1 MKSKILTVV
10 LTTAVLLGLLLVP
23 AMSMSVPTVVGNG
36 LDVGI
41 EIHPSVAKVGFNTA
55 FTADIVINNSAS
67 HAINA
72 YVFNLTFPSALVTVE
87 GVTVNTSV
95 FSIGGDPDWSNTSGW
110 VVLGKGKSGNTTLSS
125 INVATISFKSKS
137 SSGIAA
143 LNFLP
148 DPDTA
153 VYDAD
158 TSSNVI
164 DPARVVNATVKVG
177 KANLVIAVS
186 NGTTMDVSFPNTTNV
201 NRYTTLVAADIVN
214 NTATALAQF
223 CPAANRTALTIPVKL
238 LYAYV
243 TVNMSNYE
251 TLQQVAYM
259 LSDLAGNGTYTLGS
273 PVVQDY
279 VYDPG
284 HGNYSA
290 VGNNWSYNVTM
301 TIPDLPPYPLTATAQ
316 RWVVVTSQ
324 SAPVAVSSCGV
335 PLGTVYCIHLVHSD
349 AAPVDGNVTGN
360 VTYEQWIANP
370 YLPGPLNGTGL
381 VQIKDYATFTEDAA
395 HGYAKATETSVL
407 SGIHPA
413 AVASASKV
421 EIAGTGQVA
430 PPYPNVTQWDWDAVK
445 TLTATSQVPGWYFSH
460 WTGDLY
466 CTGNSIT
473 MDKDKAVFPNYC
485 QYPPILTNT
494 GNTSLSFVCRC
505 GGADP
510 ANQTLS
516 IKNTGGYVV
525 NWNASS
531 DAGWLTVVPPTS
543 GSLSAGVSATITVHA
558 TCAGSPG
565 VYNGNVTITGSSSI
579 VIPVTLTVQEA
590 TTIDV
595 CRVLPANAT
604 TTNATYPGMS
614 FNVTVSWTAPVDEF
628 NSIGLTDVAP
638 DGWTVQADNSW
649 CTPEASF
656 NTSHGNKV
664 EYLWADSYNITTSFV
679 ATYRVTVP
687 VTATPGINTWEVCAN
702 MTKAWLEYYYGRNE
716 SYSSCI
722 GCDYQMVVTVPGYAT
737 GETRDVNTKL
747 LPDTLVTLERSASPV
762 DTDESTPD
770 YSIKCWNTGGDYWL
784 LATKNRYDPLST
796 VVVGGIAPHN
806 INLTPN
812 IDWSTPY
819 LLSQGAVI
827 DFEGDYGLV
836 PMACDMSYAL
846 RSVNLWL
853 FWPTSNPEWGLTVWK
868 AMQSVDSWQNPS

>member
-1 MKSKILTVV
+1 MKSKFLTVV

-23 AMSMSVPTVVGNG
+23 AMSMSGPTVVGNG

-41 EIHPSVAKVGFNTA
+41 EIHPSVAKVGFDTA

-67 HAINA
+67 HSINA
-72 YVFNLTFPSALVTVE
+72 YVFNLTFPPALVSVE

-95 FSIGGDPDWSNTSGW
+95 FSIGGDPVWDNTTGW
-110 VVLGKGKSGNTTLSS
+110 VVLGKGKSGNTTLNS
-125 INVATISFKSKS
+125 INVATISFKSTS
-137 SSGIAA
+137 SSGVAA

-153 VYDAD
+153 VYDYE
-158 TSSNVI
+158 TSATCLN
-164 DPARVVNATVKVG
+164 PALVVNATVKVG
-177 KANLVIAVS
+177 KATLVIAVS
-186 NGTTMDVSFPNTTNV
+186 DGTTMNVSFPNQTNV
-201 NRYTTLVAADIVN
+201 DRYTTLVAAN
-214 NTATALAQF
+214 YTANTATALAQF

-243 TVNMSNYE
+243 TVNMSTLE

-259 LSDLAGNGTYTLGS
+259 LSDMGGNGTYTLGA
-273 PVVQDY
+273 PVTQVY
-279 VYDPG
+279 VYDAG

-290 VGNNWSYNVTM
+290 VGNNWSYNMTM
-301 TIPDLPPYPLTATAQ
+301 TVPDLPPYPLVATAQ
-316 RWVVVTSQ
+316 RWVNVTSL
-324 SAPVAVSSCGV
+324 AEPVAVSSCGV
-335 PLGTVYCIHLVHSD
+335 PLGTVYCIHLVHTNCPPANAT
-349 AAPVDGNVTGN
+349 AANI
-360 VTYEQWIANP
+360 TYEQWIANP
-370 YLPGPLNGTGL
+370 YIAGPLNGTGL
-381 VQIKDYATFTEDAA
+381 VQIKDEATFTEDKD

-413 AVASASKV
+413 AVANASKV

-466 CTGNSIT
+466 CAGNSIT
-473 MDKDKAVFPNYC
+473 MDTDKTVFPNYC

-494 GNTSLSFVCRC
+494 GPTSLSFVCRC

-543 GSLSAGVSATITVHA
+543 GSLSASQSATITVHA
-558 TCAGSPG
+558 TCAGSTG
-565 VYNGNVTITGSSSI
+565 VYHGNITITGGSSI

-595 CRVLPANAT
+595 CRDLPANAV

-614 FNVTVSWTAPVDEF
+614 FNVTVSWTAPVDKF

-649 CTPEASF
+649 CTPAASF

-664 EYLWADSYNITTSFV
+664 EYVWADSYNATTNFT
-679 ATYRVTVP
+679 AKYRVTVP
-687 VTATPGINTWEVCAN
+687 VTATPGMNTWQVCPD
-702 MTKAWLEYYYGRNE
+702 MSKAWLEYYYDRNG

-722 GCDYQMVVTVPGYAT
+722 GCDYQMVVTVPGYVT
-737 GETRDVNTKL
+737 GETRDVNTNP

-770 YSIKCWNTGGDYWL
+770 YSIKCYNTGGDYWL

-796 VVVGGIAPHN
+796 QVIGGISPHN

-812 IDWSTPY
+812 IDWSTPE
-819 LLSQGAVI
+819 LLSAGAVI

-853 FWPTSNPEWGLTVWK
+853 FWPTANPEWGLSVWK